1 MLRKIAVTKKI
12 LFILLSTVCFI
23 ACSQNTDN
31 ASTTANKHTNP
42 QDSLRTELLKVM
54 NVSLNPGAT
63 TKFEIAYTEEKEGYT
78 LSKLTILPESGEA
91 IPGYLL
97 KPKQIEAPY
106 PVIICLQ
113 GHAPGMYISIGEA
126 RTEKD
131 QKLIAGGRYL
141 AIQAINNGWAALV
154 VEQKGFG
161 ERAVGEVSCN
171 DQSLQELMKGR
182 PMLGQRAADIT
193 HAIDFIETQEDLDTS
208 RIGCM
213 GNSSGGTT
221 SFFAACI
228 DERIDLAVVSCSF
241 STYETSWL
249 KYHHCSCGYLPG
261 ILEVG
266 DMPDLAS
273 LIAPRK
279 LMIVAG
285 KEDYIA
291 DIEGV
296 REGYAIAKKAFVEQ
310 NVPENIMLIE
320 GDGGHQFYPDLAWPE
335 INKFK

>member
-1 MLRKIAVTKKI
+1 MLHKIATAKI
-12 LFILLSTVCFI
+12 LYILLSTVCLF
-23 ACSQNTDN
+23 ACSQTTQEANIATDKN
-31 ASTTANKHTNP
+31 TNP

-54 NVSLNPGAT
+54 NVSLNQGAT
-63 TKFEIAYTEEKEGYT
+63 TEFEIEHTEEKEEYT
-78 LSKLTILPESGEA
+78 LSKLTILPENGEA
-91 IPGYLL
+91 ILVYLL
-97 KPKQIEAPY
+97 KPKQTEAPY
-106 PVIICLQ
+106 PVMICLQ

-131 QKLIAGGRYL
+131 QKLIAGGRDL
-141 AIQAINNGWAALV
+141 ALQAINNEWAALV

-161 ERAVGEVSCN
+161 ERAVEGVSCN
-171 DQSLQELMKGR
+171 DQSLRELMKGR
-182 PMLGQRAADIT
+182 PMLGQRAMDIS
-193 HAIDFIETQEDLDTS
+193 HAIDFIETQEDLDTEK
-208 RIGCM
+208 IGCM

-221 SFFAACI
+221 SFFAACT

-279 LMIVAG
+279 LIIVAG

-296 REGYAIAKKAFVEQ
+296 REGYAIAKKAFAAQ

-335 INKFK
+335 INKYR